1 MAVDIDLN
9 IYKDSAETK
18 HLGCVHLYFGQAL
31 RTTYWSGWDWVE
43 QNGMKVDPPWTLDDK
58 NNKRGKIIQ
67 RETLL
72 KWIHEGCLSPDL
84 WGKDT
89 SGIFLNEYPK
99 NAVFRLSFLD
109 WS

>member
-18 HLGCVHLYFGQAL
+18 HLGSVHLYFGQAL
-31 RTTYWSGWDWVE
+31 GATSWSGWHWVKE
-43 QNGMKVDPPWTLDDK
+43 NGMNVDPPWALDNK

-72 KWIHEGCLSPDL
+72 NWIHEGCLSPDPL
-84 WGKDT
+84 GKDT
-89 SGIFLNEYPK
+89 SGLFLNKYPK